1 MVLKMDALK
10 EGICGSGDSFEMNHS
25 ETDYNIVDMEA
36 YPLAL
41 IAQKEN
47 IPFLCLKYISDDA
60 GSDAADD
67 WSVQVHWLQKPLKN
81 IIFINF
87 YPMTS
92 VTINKASLEDLEI
105 IQTLGI
111 QTFSETFAENNT
123 EEAMKM
129 YLEESFNTG
138 KLQSELNN
146 ADSIFYIAWEEDN
159 PVGYL
164 KVNSEK
170 HRPNYRMIAVLKLKG
185 SM

>member
-1 MVLKMDALK
+1 
-10 EGICGSGDSFEMNHS
+10 
-25 ETDYNIVDMEA
+25 
-36 YPLAL
+36 
-41 IAQKEN
+41 
-47 IPFLCLKYISDDA
+47 
-60 GSDAADD
+60 
-67 WSVQVHWLQKPLKN
+67 
-81 IIFINF
+81 
-87 YPMTS
+87 MTS

-164 KVNSEK
+164 KVNSGKAQTELQDDTSLEIERIYVK
-170 HRPNYRMIAVLKLKG
+170 KSHHGKKVGQLLYNQALETAQNLKNPIYGWESGKKT
-185 SM
+185 

>member
-1 MVLKMDALK
+1 
-10 EGICGSGDSFEMNHS
+10 
-25 ETDYNIVDMEA
+25 
-36 YPLAL
+36 
-41 IAQKEN
+41 
-47 IPFLCLKYISDDA
+47 
-60 GSDAADD
+60 
-67 WSVQVHWLQKPLKN
+67 
-81 IIFINF
+81 
-87 YPMTS
+87 MTS

-146 ADSIFYIAWEEDN
+146 ADSIFYITWEEDN

-164 KVNSEK
+164 KVNSGKAQTELQDDTSLEIERIYVKKSHHGKKVGQLLYNQALETAQNLKKSYLWLGVWEENLRALNFYEK
-170 HRPNYRMIAVLKLKG
+170 NGFVVFDKHIFRLGEEEQTDLMMKKILK
-185 SM
+185 